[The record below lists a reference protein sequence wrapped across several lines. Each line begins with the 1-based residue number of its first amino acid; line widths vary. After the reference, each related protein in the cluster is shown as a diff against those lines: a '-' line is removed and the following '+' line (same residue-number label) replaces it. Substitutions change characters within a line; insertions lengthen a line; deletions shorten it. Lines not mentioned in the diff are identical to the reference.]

1 MILYI
6 MINNHICKLHTKKAS
21 AGGADDLDMYAGLVQ
36 YIDTFITAVDLILSK
51 EYGEVYYINPD
62 ETLVNIKPAVFR
74 QVLSENQSV
83 DVQNCLSIFK
93 KLRLIKSDPKVYTS
107 VQWTGHR
114 AERVIA
120 VDYEVFRTIKEL
132 KK

>member
-1 MILYI
+1 MR
-6 MINNHICKLHTKKAS
+6 NNHICKLHTKKAN

-74 QVLSENQSV
+74 QVLSENHSV

-120 VDYEVFRTIKEL
+120 EDYEVFRTIKEL

>member
-1 MILYI
+1 M
-6 MINNHICKLHTKKAS
+6 
-21 AGGADDLDMYAGLVQ
+21 DMYAGLVQ

-114 AERVIA
+114 AERVLA